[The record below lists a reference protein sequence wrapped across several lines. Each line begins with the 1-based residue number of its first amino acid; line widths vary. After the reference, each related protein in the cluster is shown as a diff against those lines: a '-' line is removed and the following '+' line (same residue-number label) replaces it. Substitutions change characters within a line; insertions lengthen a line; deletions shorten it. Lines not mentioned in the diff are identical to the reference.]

1 MIKRKTPPISLVLLL
16 SLAVG
21 GSLARFLQTTN
32 STTGPVIAPKRASV
46 AYNSSLQ
53 CGECVVGG
61 YISCV
66 NGPANYT
73 GTARLR
79 TVCCK
84 NAAVCPQAKN
94 ASWTCSN
101 SPLYNQSSIIHKLQV
116 CPFNASQ
123 CGPQKINLGFAND
136 ASCLQLNTLA
146 KGTSCLYQVESKC
159 GVP

>member
-1 MIKRKTPPISLVLLL
+1 MIKHKMPPISLVLLL

-32 STTGPVIAPKRASV
+32 STTGLTTGPLITTKPPSASV

-53 CGECVVGG
+53 CGECIVGG

-73 GTARLR
+73 GTTPLR
-79 TVCCK
+79 TVCCQ
-84 NAAVCPQAKN
+84 NAAACPQIKN
-94 ASWTCSN
+94 SSWTCSN
-101 SPLYNQSSIIHKLQV
+101 SPLYNQSTIHKLQV

-136 ASCLQLNTLA
+136 ASCL
-146 KGTSCLYQVESKC
+146 
-159 GVP
+159 

>member
-1 MIKRKTPPISLVLLL
+1 MIKHKMPPISLVLLL

-32 STTGPVIAPKRASV
+32 STTGPLITTKPPSASV

-53 CGECVVGG
+53 CGECIVGG

-73 GTARLR
+73 GTTPLR
-79 TVCCK
+79 TVCCQ
-84 NAAVCPQAKN
+84 NAAVCPQIKN
-94 ASWTCSN
+94 SSWTCSN
-101 SPLYNQSSIIHKLQV
+101 SPLYNQSTIHKLQV

-136 ASCLQLNTLA
+136 ASCL
-146 KGTSCLYQVESKC
+146 
-159 GVP
+159 